1 MLDDA
6 RNGPITISS
15 LAKTYIRRNRESRAA
30 GAPAL
35 PWNLWVVNLLQSVS
49 SMNTAKMGRKLD
61 REVLRVFYEEE
72 RFPGVILENGE
83 ERTLV
88 GLVGYAVALL
98 FCVVFRV

>member
-1 MLDDA
+1 
-6 RNGPITISS
+6 
-15 LAKTYIRRNRESRAA
+15 
-30 GAPAL
+30 
-35 PWNLWVVNLLQSVS
+35 
-49 SMNTAKMGRKLD
+49 MNTAKMGRKLD

-98 FCVVFRV
+98 VCVVFRV